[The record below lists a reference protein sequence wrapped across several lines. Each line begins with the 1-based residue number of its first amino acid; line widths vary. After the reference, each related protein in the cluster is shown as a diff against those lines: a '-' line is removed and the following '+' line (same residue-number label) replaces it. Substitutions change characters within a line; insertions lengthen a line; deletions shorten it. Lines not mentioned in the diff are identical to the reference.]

1 MQTDSSILSKEV
13 IINEP
18 ITEKKVNMARHLF
31 DSLENQVQ
39 LADRKVQAIFG
50 LNAFLV
56 AAISL
61 QSQRSLNEV
70 LSASLRPSIVF
81 DLIFKA
87 VFLACACMA
96 TWSAVKAL
104 SPRGQSNGKITTA
117 KKPMFYFGNI
127 HTQHVYQFTQ
137 SFINL
142 DNENTLK
149 ELLDSCHVVSGILH
163 LKYKYLRR
171 STLFI
176 SIALLI
182 WIFMQVNK
190 FLI

>member
-1 MQTDSSILSKEV
+1 MHNISNIFSEEDIHNESIS
-13 IINEP
+13 
-18 ITEKKVNMARHLF
+18 EKKVVMARHLF

-61 QSQRSLNEV
+61 QSQQKFNEV
-70 LSASLRPSIVF
+70 MANGFRFNMAL
-81 DLIFKA
+81 DLILKA
-87 VFLACACMA
+87 VFLGCACMA

-104 SPRGQSNGKITTA
+104 SPRGQSKGKINTA

-127 HTQHVYQFTQ
+127 HTQHVQQFTK
-137 SFINL
+137 SFISL
-142 DNENTLK
+142 DDEGTVK
-149 ELLDSCHVVSGILH
+149 ELLDSSHIISGILH
-163 LKYKYLRR
+163 LKYKFLRR
-171 STLFI
+171 STSFI
-176 SIALLI
+176 SAALLI
-182 WIFMQVNK
+182 WVIMQVNK

>member
-1 MQTDSSILSKEV
+1 MQTDSSIISEEDIL
-13 IINEP
+13 NEP
-18 ITEKKVNMARHLF
+18 ISEKKIVMARHLF

-61 QSQRSLNEV
+61 QSQQKLNDVMATGFKFNLV
-70 LSASLRPSIVF
+70 L
-81 DLIFKA
+81 DLILKA
-87 VFLACACMA
+87 VFLGCACMA

-104 SPRGQSNGKITTA
+104 SPRGQSKGKIKTA

-127 HTQHVYQFTQ
+127 HSQHVQQFTK

-142 DNENTLK
+142 DDEGTIK
-149 ELLDSCHVVSGILH
+149 ELLDSSHIISGILH
-163 LKYKYLRR
+163 LKYKFLRR
-171 STLFI
+171 STSFI
-176 SIALLI
+176 SAALLI
-182 WIFMQVNK
+182 WVIMQVNK